1 MGKKKMTKT
10 WALGLS
16 LFSAS
21 ALLTGCSVVSPPE
34 LVVSSQAAPRSLS
47 EINLLQPD
55 DKQTE
60 SVAFHAALVREL
72 AARGVPLSPKA
83 GVVAEMS
90 VATRSTSTGLYT
102 NEAGKADGEA
112 TALTGDESEVRK
124 SRWYDACRA
133 ASVRATLAL
142 FDRTTGEALGTSTAQ
157 STICEK
163 GRPDHSALARLLVTD
178 ALGR

>member
-1 MGKKKMTKT
+1 MTQHTAKPFI
-10 WALGLS
+10 LGAT
-16 LFSAS
+16 LFVTS
-21 ALLTGCSVVSPPE
+21 ALLAGCSVVSPPE

-47 EINLLQPD
+47 EITLLQPD
-55 DKQTE
+55 EKQTE
-60 SVAFHAALVREL
+60 AVAFHAALVRQL
-72 AARGVPLSPKA
+72 DARGVTLSPNA

-102 NEAGKADGEA
+102 NEAGKVDGEA
-112 TALTGDESEVRK
+112 TALTGDEADVRK
-124 SRWYDACRA
+124 ARWYDACRA

-142 FDRTTGEALGTSTAQ
+142 FDRSTGEALGTSTAQ

-163 GRPDHSALARLLVTD
+163 GQPDYSALARLLVSD